1 MSETDYNLPHELFE
15 EIVSATKNAETL
27 YEDASKVMA
36 VHEEKIKE
44 QENTL
49 EKRKEVKPELKGQ
62 EEKVY

>member
-27 YEDASKVMA
+27 YEDASKAMA

>member
-27 YEDASKVMA
+27 YEDGSKVMA